1 MSPFANDVPRL
12 PTGISGFD
20 RISMGGLPANRPT
33 LVAGST
39 GSGKTVF
46 AAQFLAQGI
55 RQFGHS
61 GVFVTFEES
70 PEDLRDNLASL
81 GFDVATWESEGKW
94 AFVDASHNLDEQVV
108 AGAYEFNALVARVRH
123 AVNSVGAVR
132 IALDSL
138 AAVFSR
144 FRDTGVVRLELSR
157 VIVALKEL
165 QITAVL
171 TTERTHEY
179 DAIARFG
186 VEEFVA
192 DNVVILRNVIENE
205 KRRRTVEILKLRGG
219 PHRSGEFSFAIVP
232 GEGIQ
237 VIPLAL
243 ISMRQQASHERVGL
257 GNADLDAMYGGGA
270 YRDTVSFVS
279 GPTGIGKTLL
289 AASFVAAGVASG
301 ERCLLQSFEESR
313 DQLLRNAS
321 SWGIDLDAME
331 RAGLLRVASAYPEV
345 ASLEDHY
352 VSLRQLLEEFR
363 PQRIAIDNLSALER
377 VGTQR
382 GLRDFIV
389 GLTSWLREKEIAS
402 LFTSSTTSLV
412 GAQSVTESHASTLTD
427 AIVLLRYVEMA
438 GTVRRAISVLKVRGS
453 AHDTRIHEFTID
465 EQGLHIGEPFTGI
478 SGILTGSLAQWSAG
492 APGPPDATGGE
503 EDAAG

>member
-1 MSPFANDVPRL
+1 MSPFADGVPRL
-12 PTGISGFD
+12 PTGITGFD
-20 RISMGGLPANRPT
+20 RVSMGGLPANRPT

-46 AAQFLAQGI
+46 AAEFLAQGI

-70 PEDLRDNLASL
+70 PDDLRDNLASL

-94 AFVDASHNLDEQVV
+94 AFVDASLSLDEQVV

-123 AVNSVGAVR
+123 AANSVGAVR

-144 FRDTGVVRLELSR
+144 FQDGGVVRLELSR
-157 VIVALKEL
+157 LIAALKEL

-171 TTERTHEY
+171 TTERTYEY

-289 AASFVAAGVASG
+289 AASFVAAGVAAG

-352 VSLRQLLEEFR
+352 VSLRQLMEEFR

-389 GLTSWLREKEIAS
+389 GLTSSLREKEIAS

-478 SGILTGSLAQWSAG
+478 SGILTGSLSQWSAG

>member
-1 MSPFANDVPRL
+1 MSPFANGVPRL

-20 RISMGGLPANRPT
+20 HISMGGLPANRPT

-46 AAQFLAQGI
+46 AAEFLAQGI

-70 PEDLRDNLASL
+70 PDDLRDNLASL

-94 AFVDASHNLDEQVV
+94 AFVDASLSLDEQVV

-123 AVNSVGAVR
+123 AANSVGAVR

-144 FRDTGVVRLELSR
+144 FRDGGVVRLELSR
-157 VIVALKEL
+157 LIAALKEL

-171 TTERTHEY
+171 TTERTYEY

-289 AASFVAAGVASG
+289 AASFVAAGVAAG

-331 RAGLLRVASAYPEV
+331 RAGLLQVASAYPEV

-352 VSLRQLLEEFR
+352 VSLRQLMEEFR

-389 GLTSWLREKEIAS
+389 GLTSSLREKEIAS

-427 AIVLLRYVEMA
+427 AIVLLRYVEME

>member
-1 MSPFANDVPRL
+1 MSPFANGVPRL

-20 RISMGGLPANRPT
+20 HISMGGLPANRPT

-46 AAQFLAQGI
+46 AAEFLAQGI

-70 PEDLRDNLASL
+70 PDDLRDNLASL
-81 GFDVATWESEGKW
+81 GLDVAAWESEGKW

-123 AVNSVGAVR
+123 AANSVGAVR

-144 FRDTGVVRLELSR
+144 FRDGGVVRLELSR
-157 VIVALKEL
+157 LIAALKEL

-171 TTERTHEY
+171 TTERTYEY

-289 AASFVAAGVASG
+289 AASFVAAGVAAG

-331 RAGLLRVASAYPEV
+331 RAGLLQVASAYPEV

-352 VSLRQLLEEFR
+352 VSLRQLMEEFR

-389 GLTSWLREKEIAS
+389 GLTSSLREKEIAS

-427 AIVLLRYVEMA
+427 AIVLLRYVEME

>member
-1 MSPFANDVPRL
+1 MSPFANGVPRL

-20 RISMGGLPANRPT
+20 HISMGGLPANRPT

-46 AAQFLAQGI
+46 AAEFLAQGI

-70 PEDLRDNLASL
+70 PDDLRDNLASL

-94 AFVDASHNLDEQVV
+94 AFVDASLSLDEQVV

-123 AVNSVGAVR
+123 AANSVGAERVV
-132 IALDSL
+132 LDSL

-144 FRDTGVVRLELSR
+144 FRDGGVVRLELSR
-157 VIVALKEL
+157 VIAALKEL

-289 AASFVAAGVASG
+289 AASFVAAGVAAG

-331 RAGLLRVASAYPEV
+331 RAGLLQVASAYPEV

-352 VSLRQLLEEFR
+352 VSLRQLMEEFR

-389 GLTSWLREKEIAS
+389 GLTSSLREKEIAS

-427 AIVLLRYVEMA
+427 AIVLLRYVEME